1 MELHVEMQS
10 VDTDM
15 DVEEPAGPVGFE
27 FRALDVQALR
37 VDYGNRNEQLVTHTS
52 VVVRLE
58 VFTAVTMKN
67 GVFWDVTPYGS
78 CKNRRF
84 GGT

>member
-1 MELHVEMQS
+1 MVLTSEIRYPCN
-10 VDTDM
+10 VDIAD
-15 DVEEPAGPVGFE
+15 PLLLG
-27 FRALDVQALR
+27 
-37 VDYGNRNEQLVTHTS
+37 DYDFVTTHENY
-52 VVVRLE
+52 VRFE

-67 GVFWDVTPYGS
+67 CVLWDITSCGS

>member
-1 MELHVEMQS
+1 VVPFKLNLCGCGS
-10 VDTDM
+10 DTWTLL
-15 DVEEPAGPVGFE
+15 A
-27 FRALDVQALR
+27 
-37 VDYGNRNEQLVTHTS
+37 Y
-52 VVVRLE
+52 VRFE

-67 GVFWDVTPYGS
+67 GVFWDVTPCGS